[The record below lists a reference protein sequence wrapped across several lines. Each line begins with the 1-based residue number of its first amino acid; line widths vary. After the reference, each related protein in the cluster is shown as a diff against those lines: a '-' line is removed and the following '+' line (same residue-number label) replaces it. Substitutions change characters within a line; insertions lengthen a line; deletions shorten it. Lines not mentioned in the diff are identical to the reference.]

1 MLTGRTKSPEETR
14 ALAAAIAPLL
24 RAGDLLILSGDLGGG
39 KTAFVQGL
47 AAAMGIGEAVTSP
60 TFVLAQTYAGGALR
74 LHHLDLYRLDSAA
87 EVMDLAI
94 PELLA
99 DRAVTAIEWGER
111 FLGQLPPEY
120 LQIRFALGD
129 VGDSPD
135 VRIIELDARGAS
147 WQPRMQE
154 LEHSTREWKR

>member
-1 MLTGRTKSPEETR
+1 MITMHTNSADETR
-14 ALAAAIAPLL
+14 AVAARIAPIL

-47 AAAMGIGEAVTSP
+47 AAAMGISEPVTSP
-60 TFVLAQTYAGGALR
+60 TYVLAQTYEGPLR

-87 EVMDLAI
+87 EVMDLAV

-111 FLGQLPPEY
+111 FLEQLPPEY
-120 LQIRFALGD
+120 LQIRFALGNGID
-129 VGDSPD
+129 ERILEIEPVGP
-135 VRIIELDARGAS
+135 S
-147 WQPRMQE
+147 WQSRIEALP
-154 LEHSTREWKR
+154 